1 MREKFTFTLF
11 VVLALGI
18 GAALLI
24 STIQKSND
32 GNKPVEV
39 PIAETAPRPERP
51 PHIRDLIIVDSPE
64 PGDLITNPLVI
75 EGRAR
80 GTWYFEGDFPVKL
93 LDVRGNLL
101 ATGIAMAQGEWM
113 TEDYVPFTVTLEF
126 VVPETKEGNL
136 VFERNNPSDLPEN
149 SQKFELPVKFS
160 N

>member
-1 MREKFTFTLF
+1 M
-11 VVLALGI
+11 
-18 GAALLI
+18 
-24 STIQKSND
+24 
-32 GNKPVEV
+32 
-39 PIAETAPRPERP
+39 PIAETAPRPAKI
-51 PHIRDLIIVDSPE
+51 PHIRDLIIVDYPE
-64 PGDLITNPLVI
+64 PGNLVTSPLVI

-101 ATGIAMAQGEWM
+101 ATGIATAQGDWM
-113 TEDYVPFTVTLEF
+113 TEDYVPFAVTIEF
-126 VVPETKEGNL
+126 TLPETKEGNL